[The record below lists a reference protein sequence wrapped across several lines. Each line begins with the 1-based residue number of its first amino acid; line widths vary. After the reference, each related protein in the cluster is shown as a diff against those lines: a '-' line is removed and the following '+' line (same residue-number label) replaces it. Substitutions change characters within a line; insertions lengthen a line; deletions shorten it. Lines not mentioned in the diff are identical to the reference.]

1 MIYVAIM
8 GFGVVGSGVYE
19 VMQKNSSHIAVK
31 SMQDVKIKY
40 ILDTREIDDPEVAG
54 MLVRDFEVIEKDP
67 EVRIAVEAIG
77 GTGAAYEYT
86 KRLLSAGKHVVT
98 SNKEL
103 VAKHGYE
110 LLKIASSRK
119 VNYMFE
125 ASVGGGIPIIRP
137 LIQCL
142 SANEIEEIYGI
153 MNGTTNFI
161 LTKMFEEGL
170 SFNKA
175 LEEAQALGYAEQ
187 NPADDVEGH
196 DACRKICIL
205 SSLAFGRHIRPD
217 QVRTEGILTI
227 TPDDVRYAAQAG
239 MAVKLLGRYVRLS
252 DERICAYVAPHLVDK
267 NSPISSVGDV
277 FNAIVVRGN
286 AVSEV
291 MFYGR
296 GAGKMPTASA
306 VVADVIDA
314 ARHIDKTKNVD
325 LWDSSGDFVE
335 DSRVLRGRFYVRASG
350 ALSRAREIFGD
361 IRAITGEPGGECAF
375 ITGETD
381 GFEFEDKAKDFGKYA
396 NVLSAIRVLS

>member
-19 VMQKNSSHIAVK
+19 VMKKNSSHIAVK
-31 SMQDVKIKY
+31 SMQDLEIKY
-40 ILDTREIDDPEVAG
+40 ILDKREFDDPEIASN
-54 MLVRDFEVIEKDP
+54 LVHDFEVIEKDP
-67 EVRIAVEAIG
+67 EVRIAVESIG
-77 GTGAAYEYT
+77 GTGAAYEFT

-110 LLKIASSRK
+110 LLKIASSRG

-137 LIQCL
+137 MIQCL

-161 LTKMFEEGL
+161 LTKMFEDGL
-170 SFNKA
+170 TFEKA
-175 LEEAQALGYAEQ
+175 LEEAKALGYAEQ

-205 SSLAFGRHIRPD
+205 SSLAFGRHIRPE
-217 QVRTEGILTI
+217 QVRCEGILSV

-239 MAVKLLGRYVRLS
+239 LAVKLLGRYVRIS
-252 DERICAYVAPHLVDK
+252 DGRICAYVAPHLVDK
-267 NSPISSVGDV
+267 NDPVSSVNDV
-277 FNAIVVRGN
+277 FNAIVVKGN
-286 AVSEV
+286 AVGEV

-296 GAGKMPTASA
+296 GAGKLPTASA

-325 LWDSSGDFVE
+325 LWDDSGDFVE
-335 DSRVLRGRFYVRASG
+335 DSRVLRGRYYVRAEGS
-350 ALSRAREIFGD
+350 LSRAREIFGE
-361 IRAITGEPGGECAF
+361 IKPISGEMGGECVF

-381 GFEFEDKAKDFGKYA
+381 GFDFEEKLEKFRRNAQVF
-396 NVLSAIRVLS
+396 STIRVLK

>member
-19 VMQKNSSHIAVK
+19 VMKKNSSHIAVK
-31 SMQDVKIKY
+31 SMEDVKIKY
-40 ILDTREIDDPEVAG
+40 ILDTREFDDPDIAD
-54 MLVRDFEVIEKDP
+54 MLVRDFEVIENDP

-77 GTGAAYEYT
+77 GTAAAYEYT

-110 LLKIASSRK
+110 LLKLASSRG

-137 LIQCL
+137 MIQCL

-153 MNGTTNFI
+153 MNGTTNYI
-161 LTKMFEEGL
+161 LTKMFDEGIT
-170 SFNKA
+170 FEKA
-175 LEEAQALGYAEQ
+175 LNEAQALGYAEQ
-187 NPADDVEGH
+187 NPADDVEGY

-205 SSLAFGRHIRPD
+205 SSLAFGRHISPE
-217 QVRTEGILTI
+217 QVHCEGILSI
-227 TPDDVRYAAQAG
+227 TPDDVRYAAQVG
-239 MAVKLLGRYVRLS
+239 MAVKLLGRYVRVGR
-252 DERICAYVAPHLVDK
+252 DKICAYVAPHLVDK
-267 NSPISSVGDV
+267 SKTISSVNDV

-286 AVSEV
+286 AVDEV

-325 LWDSSGDFVE
+325 LWENGGDFVE
-335 DSRVLRGRFYVRASG
+335 DHRALRGRYYIRADG
-350 ALSRAREIFGD
+350 ALSRAREIFGE
-361 IRAITGEPGGECAF
+361 IRAISGELGGECAF
-375 ITGETD
+375 ITGEMS
-381 GFEFEDKAKDFGKYA
+381 GFDFEAKIEEFRAEALVF
-396 NVLSAIRVLS
+396 SAIRVLP